1 MGIILMKIIDWS
13 GGVFAFISTALNWGN
28 VKGDISFALGAILT
42 IVTIIKYCREWKTKD
57 KKNGKKRR

>member
-1 MGIILMKIIDWS
+1 MGMILMKIIDWS

-42 IVTIIKYCREWKTKD
+42 IVTIIKYCREWKPKD